1 MHQETHRILKPNVI
15 ADDESDYPESAIPPP
30 AAHSHNRL
38 PLDGESVGRF
48 NAGTAGPRRRVLHS
62 AAGPSSSA
70 SAALHRPTTVGMS
83 FNLQAP
89 KPPTL

>member
-1 MHQETHRILKPNVI
+1 MKPFCI
-15 ADDESDYPESAIPPP
+15 ADESDYPESAIPPP

-38 PLDGESVGRF
+38 PLAGEDGGRF
-48 NAGTAGPRRRVLHS
+48 HAGTAGPRRRVLHS
-62 AAGPSSSA
+62 AAGPSSFSSA
-70 SAALHRPTTVGMS
+70 AALHRPTTVGMS